1 MFLVDPV
8 IKREQ
13 DDTKKRR
20 ARKAQD
26 SHREKQRVN
35 SWQMKRQE
43 MFFIELV
50 ESACGP
56 SYPIIP
62 ASSQQIPAT
71 TGWGQRGGGQRGAK
85 EVGPLSPGV
94 KLRIPSKLL
103 TRGRPARPY

>member
-1 MFLVDPV
+1 MMSCDGVWERTVFLVDPV

-35 SWQMKRQE
+35 SWQMRRQE

-62 ASSQQIPAT
+62 ASSQQSLLQPA
-71 TGWGQRGGGQRGAK
+71 GAK
-85 EVGPLSPGV
+85 EGPP
-94 KLRIPSKLL
+94 
-103 TRGRPARPY
+103 